1 MRRFLRDNAPG
12 LIYATS
18 SAVIVGLILWGGTA
32 LGVGDGQYD
41 IADLALLYGL
51 GLFLGWRHGRGAR

>member
-12 LIYATS
+12 LIYATAT
-18 SAVIVGLILWGGTA
+18 AVFSGFALWGFVA
-32 LGVGDGQYD
+32 IGVGDGQYN